1 MMRPI
6 EFTAIEGIRVGHAE
20 DLEAATGCT
29 VVISEAGATAGSGNG
44 LSGLPE
50 RRDGAPPAG
59 LRRCGNGRLGRQ
71 DPRHGTGDA
80 ESLCGLKC
88 YADIRSAGK

>member
-29 VVISEAGATAGSGNG
+29 VVISEAGATAGTSG
-44 LSGLPE
+44 
-50 RRDGAPPAG
+50 RRGGRGYAVKGGGAPGRGALVAGCNCLGGMKFPAG
-59 LRRCGNGRLGRQ
+59 LRWCGNGA
-71 DPRHGTGDA
+71 PRGK
-80 ESLCGLKC
+80 L
-88 YADIRSAGK
+88 AGVGG